1 MEILIWKSLKTE
13 RMSAAK
19 MRLGD
24 FLKEQRQK
32 AAAGKAVARREMTF
46 GEALQT
52 HRERNP

>member
-1 MEILIWKSLKTE
+1 
-13 RMSAAK
+13 MSAAK